1 MTQRAARPTR
11 GEARPARGQAR
22 AGTGVAEGDPATT
35 GVGLTVGAERF
46 VERFGS
52 ALTAAGMQRLPSR
65 VFALLL
71 ADPDGRMTAS
81 EIGDALAVSAAS
93 VSGAVRSLQQMLMI
107 HREREPGSRR
117 DVFVVADDAWH
128 DVMINSTV
136 TYEPLKQSLRE
147 GVDQVGGEG
156 TPAGDRLA
164 LSVEFLD
171 FISEEMAQL
180 AQRWEARR
188 AELGR

>member
-1 MTQRAARPTR
+1 MAARAARSASP
-11 GEARPARGQAR
+11 GE
-22 AGTGVAEGDPATT
+22 
-35 GVGLTVGAERF
+35 GAERF

-71 ADPDGRMTAS
+71 ADGDGRMTAS
-81 EIGDALAVSAAS
+81 EIGEALSVSAAS
-93 VSGAVRSLQQMLMI
+93 VSGAVRSLQQMRMI

-128 DVMINSTV
+128 DVMINSSA
-136 TYEPLKQSLRE
+136 TYEPLAQALRE
-147 GVDQVGGEG
+147 GVDQVGGRG
-156 TPAGDRLA
+156 SAAGDRLA
-164 LSVEFLD
+164 LSVAFLE

-180 AQRWEARR
+180 TERWEKRR
-188 AELGR
+188 AQISATSASRG